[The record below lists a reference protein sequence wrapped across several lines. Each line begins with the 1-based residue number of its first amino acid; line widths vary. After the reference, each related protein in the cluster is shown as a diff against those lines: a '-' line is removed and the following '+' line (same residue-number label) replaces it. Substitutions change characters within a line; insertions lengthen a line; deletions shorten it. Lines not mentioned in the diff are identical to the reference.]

1 MIPPFNHAGGT
12 GSRGVN
18 YAPERGLFLVLKEGR
33 AHEPQIG
40 LSERRETCYDSFI
53 DEHPKTRQR
62 GAEEL
67 KREVRMKGGFLFIVA
82 IVLGLLSVVLKN
94 KQDDERAEMEA
105 RIEAYRE
112 KRRKEQA
119 EAPKVIKEMADWI
132 FSPSRVRK
140 SVLEELDETYP
151 TVELEEEPD
160 NPKDPGAIAV
170 MYNDADGND
179 VRLGYLFKGKLYDA
193 VHEALD
199 NGGKFYASIN
209 SVDWDRHENDPKKCI
224 EISVNFTE

>member
-1 MIPPFNHAGGT
+1 MFGIIMF
-12 GSRGVN
+12 V
-18 YAPERGLFLVLKEGR
+18 LV
-33 AHEPQIG
+33 
-40 LSERRETCYDSFI
+40 
-53 DEHPKTRQR
+53 
-62 GAEEL
+62 
-67 KREVRMKGGFLFIVA
+67 IVA
-82 IVLGLLSVVLKN
+82 GLYAVVMKN

-119 EAPKVIKEMADWI
+119 EAPKVVKEMTDWI

-151 TVELEEEPD
+151 VVELWEEPD

-179 VRLGYLFKGKLYDA
+179 VRLGYLFKGKLYNA

-199 NGGKFYASIN
+199 NGDKFYASIN
-209 SVDWDRHENDPKKCI
+209 SVDWDRRENDPKKFL
-224 EISVNFTE
+224 EISVEFTAK

>member
-1 MIPPFNHAGGT
+1 
-12 GSRGVN
+12 
-18 YAPERGLFLVLKEGR
+18 
-33 AHEPQIG
+33 
-40 LSERRETCYDSFI
+40 
-53 DEHPKTRQR
+53 
-62 GAEEL
+62 
-67 KREVRMKGGFLFIVA
+67 MKGGFLFIVA

-119 EAPKVIKEMADWI
+119 EAPKVVKEMTDWI
-132 FSPSRVRK
+132 FSPARIRK

-151 TVELEEEPD
+151 VVELEEEPD
-160 NPKDPGAIAV
+160 NPKDPRAIAV

-179 VRLGYLFKGKLYDA
+179 IRLGYLFKGKLYDA

-199 NGGKFYASIN
+199 NGGKFYASII
-209 SVDWDRHENDPKKCI
+209 SVDWDRRENDPKKYL